1 MSNTQAR
8 GRLSENARV
17 ETDAFVRPA
26 EQSEATH
33 RRIRIRACLQ
43 ACVNRHNNRKGLQP
57 PKQTRQLKTALQPG
71 INLTT
76 DQVPANPTPG
86 PTPQPRGPT
95 IIAAGLL
102 LAALAVVVLYT
113 SRRAFLSPVAMVV
126 VAAIGVAALLLQ
138 RRLRPDLR
146 PHLNSAV
153 QSSTAQAPTR
163 ATLRLN
169 AAGVIFAIAAV
180 FADLLH
186 LSPAVM
192 LIAALAAVI
201 SFAISGVIVL
211 KSLRQPRP

>member
-1 MSNTQAR
+1 
-8 GRLSENARV
+8 
-17 ETDAFVRPA
+17 
-26 EQSEATH
+26 
-33 RRIRIRACLQ
+33 
-43 ACVNRHNNRKGLQP
+43 
-57 PKQTRQLKTALQPG
+57 
-71 INLTT
+71 
-76 DQVPANPTPG
+76 VPANPTPG

-146 PHLNSAV
+146 PAAP
-153 QSSTAQAPTR
+153 SSTPQAPAR
-163 ATLRLN
+163 APLRLN

-201 SFAISGVIVL
+201 SFAISAVIVL
-211 KSLRQPRP
+211 KSLRQPRL

>member
-43 ACVNRHNNRKGLQP
+43 ACVNRHKNRKGLQP

-71 INLTT
+71 INLPT

-113 SRRAFLSPVAMVV
+113 TRRAFLSPVAMVV

-138 RRLRPDLR
+138 RRLRPDFG
-146 PHLNSAV
+146 PSAR
-153 QSSTAQAPTR
+153 SSPQQASSSGP
-163 ATLRLN
+163 LRLN
-169 AAGVIFAIAAV
+169 AAGVAFAIAAV
-180 FADLLH
+180 FADVLH
-186 LSPAVM
+186 LNPALM
-192 LIAALAAVI
+192 LISALAAVI
-201 SFAISGVIVL
+201 SFAISAVIVL
-211 KSLRQPRP
+211 KALRNPRP

>member
-1 MSNTQAR
+1 MKS
-8 GRLSENARV
+8 L
-17 ETDAFVRPA
+17 P
-26 EQSEATH
+26 H
-33 RRIRIRACLQ
+33 PC
-43 ACVNRHNNRKGLQP
+43 
-57 PKQTRQLKTALQPG
+57 

-146 PHLNSAV
+146 SDLRPAT
-153 QSSTAQAPTR
+153 QPSTAPVPSTR
-163 ATLRLN
+163 TPLRLN
-169 AAGVIFAIAAV
+169 ALGVAFAIAAV
-180 FADLLH
+180 FADVLH
-186 LSPAVM
+186 LNPALM
-192 LIAALAAVI
+192 LISALAAVI
-201 SFAISGVIVL
+201 AFAISAVIVL
-211 KSLRQPRP
+211 KALRTPRP